1 VCYGGV
7 VAKNNSTNMDQNLS
21 RLTKVGNWIA
31 TLLLGNTRELIIRT
45 DERLSNFIVEMRE
58 FKTETKEEFREI
70 RGILKEHSNI
80 LFSHTGMLREHSKEI
95 AGIKEDVQELKE
107 DVRELKMDVSALK
120 VYVGYNI
127 RHSPNVPSEKGK
139 KLLKE
144 SGFYEIYPQIKQRVF
159 ALIEKRQPKTLY
171 DYEKE
176 AESALRSL
184 RDDPLAYRLK
194 DYVIEHEDQ
203 PLVLIFEIA
212 SWVVRDDYLK
222 EHPLPPR

>member
-1 VCYGGV
+1 
-7 VAKNNSTNMDQNLS
+7 MDQNLS

-58 FKTETKEEFREI
+58 FKTETKEEFRDI
-70 RGILKEHSNI
+70 RGILKEHSTM
-80 LFSHTGMLREHSKEI
+80 LVLHTEMLREHGKDI
-95 AGIKEDVQELKE
+95 A
-107 DVRELKMDVSALK
+107 ELKMDVSALK
-120 VYVGYNI
+120 VCVGYNI

-159 ALIEKRQPKTLY
+159 TLIEKKQPKTLY

-184 RDDPLAYRLK
+184 RDDPLVYRLK

-212 SWVVRDDYLK
+212 SWIVRDDYLK
-222 EHPLPPR
+222 EHPLPPRPTQNPI

>member
-1 VCYGGV
+1 
-7 VAKNNSTNMDQNLS
+7 MDQNLS
-21 RLTKVGNWIA
+21 KLTKVGNWIA

-58 FKTETKEEFREI
+58 FKVETKEEFREI

-80 LFSHTGMLREHSKEI
+80 LVSHTGMLREHSKDI
-95 AGIKEDVQELKE
+95 AEIKEDVVELKE
-107 DVRELKMDVSALK
+107 DVGGLKGDVRELKMDVSALK

-144 SGFYEIYPQIKQRVF
+144 SGFDEIYPQIRQRVF
-159 ALIEKRQPKTLY
+159 ALIEKKRPETLY

-176 AESALRSL
+176 AEKALRSL
-184 RDDPLAYRLK
+184 VDDPLVYRLK

-203 PLVLIFEIA
+203 PLVLIFGIA

-222 EHPLPPR
+222 EHPLPPRPTQKPA

>member
-1 VCYGGV
+1 
-7 VAKNNSTNMDQNLS
+7 MDQNLS
-21 RLTKVGNWIA
+21 KLTKVGNWIA

-58 FKTETKEEFREI
+58 FKVETKEEFREI

-80 LFSHTGMLREHSKEI
+80 LFSHTEMLREHSKEI
-95 AGIKEDVQELKE
+95 AGIKEDV
-107 DVRELKMDVSALK
+107 RELKMDMSALK

-127 RHSPNVPSEKGK
+127 RNSPNVPSEKGK

-144 SGFYEIYPQIKQRVF
+144 SGFDEIYPQMRQRVF
-159 ALIEKRQPKTLY
+159 ALVEKKHPETLY

-176 AESALRSL
+176 AEKALRSL
-184 RDDPLAYRLK
+184 VDDPLVYRLK

-222 EHPLPPR
+222 EHPLPPRPGRQTV